1 MLTPT
6 FDRMFDR
13 GLLTFEDN
21 GAVRVSPTVS
31 TNVVHRIGLDVHKN
45 VGRFNENQRTYL
57 SYHREHIYQQP
68 AA

>member
-21 GAVRVSPTVS
+21 GDVRVSPTVS
-31 TNVVHRIGLDVHKN
+31 RNVVHRIALDDHRN
-45 VGRFNENQRTYL
+45 VGQFTEDQRKYL
-57 SYHREHIYQQP
+57 SYHREHVFR
-68 AA
+68 ASA